1 MGGEEFSLLIFM
13 REDMDNYRIVETLTD
28 SQVSDLMD
36 LYKNELWTDKRT
48 REDVVKMLASTD
60 VIIGLVDECDRL
72 IGITCVLTDFVYRA
86 MIFDVIIKPTHR
98 KMGLGAKL
106 MDAVLN
112 HPKLQT
118 VETLALRC
126 FPHMVPFYERWGFS
140 DDRGE
145 NKFLRRTRG

>member
-1 MGGEEFSLLIFM
+1 MT
-13 REDMDNYRIVETLTD
+13 DKMDKYRIVEILTE

-36 LYKNELWTDKRT
+36 LYKNEFWSDKRT
-48 REDVVKMLASTD
+48 RQDVVKMLASTD

-72 IGITCVLTDFVYRA
+72 IGITRVLTDFVYRA

-118 VETLALRC
+118 VEHFYLNCL
-126 FPHMVPFYERWGFS
+126 PNMMPFYERWGFS
-140 DDRGE
+140 DDVGGL
-145 NKFLRRTRG
+145 KFLRRTTG

>member
-1 MGGEEFSLLIFM
+1 
-13 REDMDNYRIVETLTD
+13 MDKYRIVETLTE

-36 LYKNELWTDKRT
+36 LYKNEFWSDKRT

-72 IGITCVLTDFVYRA
+72 IGITRVLTDFVYRA

-118 VETLALRC
+118 VENFALNC
-126 FPHMVPFYERWGFS
+126 LPNMIPFYERWGFS
-140 DDRGE
+140 DDVGE
-145 NKFLRRTRG
+145 MKFLRRTTG

>member
-1 MGGEEFSLLIFM
+1 MT
-13 REDMDNYRIVETLTD
+13 DQMDKYRIVETLTE

-36 LYKNELWTDKRT
+36 LYKNEFWSDKRT
-48 REDVVKMLASTD
+48 REDVVKMLAGTD

-118 VETLALRC
+118 VENLALRC
-126 FPHMVPFYERWGFS
+126 WPHMVPFYERWGFS
-140 DDRGE
+140 EDVSE
-145 NKFLRRTRG
+145 IKFLRRTTG

>member
-1 MGGEEFSLLIFM
+1 MT
-13 REDMDNYRIVETLTD
+13 DKMDKYRIVEILTE

-36 LYKNELWTDKRT
+36 LYKNEFWSDKRT
-48 REDVVKMLASTD
+48 RQDVVKMLASTD
-60 VIIGLVDECDRL
+60 VIIGLVDECDQL
-72 IGITCVLTDFVYRA
+72 IGITRVLTDFVYRA

-118 VETLALRC
+118 VEHFYLNCL
-126 FPHMVPFYERWGFS
+126 PNMMPFYERWGFS
-140 DDRGE
+140 DDVGGL
-145 NKFLRRTRG
+145 KFLRRTTG

>member
-1 MGGEEFSLLIFM
+1 MT
-13 REDMDNYRIVETLTD
+13 DKMDKYRIVEILTE
-28 SQVSDLMD
+28 SQVSELMD
-36 LYKNELWTDKRT
+36 LYKNEFWSDKRT

-72 IGITCVLTDFVYRA
+72 IGITRVLTDFVYRA

-98 KMGLGAKL
+98 NMGLGAKL

-118 VETLALRC
+118 VEHFYLNCL
-126 FPHMVPFYERWGFS
+126 PNMMPFYERWGFS
-140 DDRGE
+140 DDVGE
-145 NKFLRRTRG
+145 IKFLRRTTS

>member
-1 MGGEEFSLLIFM
+1 MT
-13 REDMDNYRIVETLTD
+13 DQMDKYRIVEILTE

-36 LYKNELWTDKRT
+36 LYKNEFWSDKRT
-48 REDVVKMLASTD
+48 RQDVVKMLASTD
-60 VIIGLVDECDRL
+60 VIIGLVDECDQL
-72 IGITCVLTDFVYRA
+72 IGITRVLTDFVYRA

-118 VETLALRC
+118 VEHFYLNCL
-126 FPHMVPFYERWGFS
+126 PNMMPFYERWGFS
-140 DDRGE
+140 DDVGGL
-145 NKFLRRTRG
+145 KFLRRTTG

>member
-1 MGGEEFSLLIFM
+1 MT
-13 REDMDNYRIVETLTD
+13 DKMDKYRIVEILTE

-36 LYKNELWTDKRT
+36 LYKNEFWSGNRT
-48 REDVVKMLASTD
+48 RQDVVKMLSSTD

-72 IGITCVLTDFVYRA
+72 IGITRVLTDFVYRA

-112 HPKLQT
+112 HPELQA
-118 VETLALRC
+118 VEHFYLNCL
-126 FPHMVPFYERWGFS
+126 PNMMPFYERWGFS
-140 DDRGE
+140 DDVGE
-145 NKFLRRTRG
+145 IKFLRRTTG

>member
-1 MGGEEFSLLIFM
+1 MTEP
-13 REDMDNYRIVETLTD
+13 MDKYRIVEILTE

-36 LYKNELWTDKRT
+36 LYKNEFWSDNRT
-48 REDVVKMLASTD
+48 RQDVVKMLASTD
-60 VIIGLVDECDRL
+60 VIIALVDECDQL
-72 IGITCVLTDFVYRA
+72 IGITRVLTDFVYRA

-118 VETLALRC
+118 VEHFYLNCL
-126 FPHMVPFYERWGFS
+126 PNMIPFYERWGFS
-140 DDRGE
+140 DDVGE
-145 NKFLRRTRG
+145 IKFLRRTRG

>member
-1 MGGEEFSLLIFM
+1 MT
-13 REDMDNYRIVETLTD
+13 DKMDKYRIVETLTE

-36 LYKNELWTDKRT
+36 LYKNEFWSDKRT
-48 REDVVKMLASTD
+48 REDVVKMLASSD

-72 IGITCVLTDFVYRA
+72 IGITRVLTDFVYRA
-86 MIFDVIIKPTHR
+86 IIFDVIIKPTHR

-118 VETLALRC
+118 VENLALNC
-126 FPHMVPFYERWGFS
+126 LPHMIPFYERWGFS
-140 DDRGE
+140 DDVGE
-145 NKFLRRTRG
+145 IKFLRRTTG

>member
-1 MGGEEFSLLIFM
+1 MT
-13 REDMDNYRIVETLTD
+13 DQMDKYRIVETLTE

-36 LYKNELWTDKRT
+36 LYKNEFWSDKRT
-48 REDVVKMLASTD
+48 RQDVVKMLASTD

-72 IGITCVLTDFVYRA
+72 IGFTRVLTDFVYRA

-106 MDAVLN
+106 MDAVFN

-118 VETLALRC
+118 VENFSLNCL
-126 FPHMVPFYERWGFS
+126 PHMIPFYERWGFS
-140 DDRGE
+140 DDVGE
-145 NKFLRRTRG
+145 IKFLRRTTG

>member
-1 MGGEEFSLLIFM
+1 MT
-13 REDMDNYRIVETLTD
+13 DPMDRYRIVETLSE

-36 LYKNELWTDKRT
+36 LYKNEFWSDKRT

-72 IGITCVLTDFVYRA
+72 IGITRVLTDFVYRA

-112 HPKLQT
+112 HRKLQT
-118 VETLALRC
+118 VEHFYLNCL
-126 FPHMVPFYERWGFS
+126 PNMMPFYERWGFS
-140 DDRGE
+140 DDVGGL
-145 NKFLRRTRG
+145 KFLRRTTG

>member
-1 MGGEEFSLLIFM
+1 MT
-13 REDMDNYRIVETLTD
+13 DKMDKYRIVEILTE

-36 LYKNELWTDKRT
+36 LYKNEFWSDKRT
-48 REDVVKMLASTD
+48 RQDVVKMLASTD
-60 VIIGLVDECDRL
+60 VIIGLVDECDQL
-72 IGITCVLTDFVYRA
+72 IGITRVLTDFVYRA

-118 VETLALRC
+118 VENFALNC
-126 FPHMVPFYERWGFS
+126 LPHMVPFYERWGFS
-140 DDRGE
+140 DDVGE
-145 NKFLRRTRG
+145 IKFLRRTTG

>member
-1 MGGEEFSLLIFM
+1 MT
-13 REDMDNYRIVETLTD
+13 DKMDKYRIVEILTE

-36 LYKNELWTDKRT
+36 LYKNEFWSDKRT

-72 IGITCVLTDFVYRA
+72 IGITRVLTDFVYRA

-98 KMGLGAKL
+98 KRGLGAKL

-118 VETLALRC
+118 VEHFYLNCL
-126 FPHMVPFYERWGFS
+126 PNMMPFYERWGFS
-140 DDRGE
+140 DDVGE
-145 NKFLRRTRG
+145 IKFLRRTTG

>member
-1 MGGEEFSLLIFM
+1 
-13 REDMDNYRIVETLTD
+13 MDKYRIVETLTE
-28 SQVSDLMD
+28 SQVSDLID
-36 LYKNELWTDKRT
+36 LYKNEFWSDKRT

-72 IGITCVLTDFVYRA
+72 IGITRVLTDFVYKA

-118 VETLALRC
+118 VENFALNC
-126 FPHMVPFYERWGFS
+126 LPHLMPFYERWGFT
-140 DDRGE
+140 DDVGDI
-145 NKFLRRTRG
+145 KFLRRTTG

>member
-1 MGGEEFSLLIFM
+1 MT
-13 REDMDNYRIVETLTD
+13 DKMDKYRIVETLTE

-36 LYKNELWTDKRT
+36 LYKNEFWSDKRT
-48 REDVVKMLASTD
+48 RQDVVKMLASTD
-60 VIIGLVDECDRL
+60 VIIGLVDECERL
-72 IGITCVLTDFVYRA
+72 IGITRVLTDFVYRA

-118 VETLALRC
+118 VEHFYLNCL
-126 FPHMVPFYERWGFS
+126 PNMMPFYERWGFS
-140 DDRGE
+140 DDVGGL
-145 NKFLRRTRG
+145 KFLRRTTG